1 MVLAVVP
8 LVAVLRWKMI
18 PVEGVI
24 TTAAYLEPAVR
35 VSRIITPA
43 LAEGSLLYLSR
54 NARNDCSIAVEWL
67 INVVERVGRT
77 SNVSARAAFDESACK
92 K

>member
-8 LVAVLRWKMI
+8 LIVVLRWKMI

-43 LAEGSLLYLSR
+43 LAEGSL
-54 NARNDCSIAVEWL
+54 
-67 INVVERVGRT
+67 
-77 SNVSARAAFDESACK
+77 FF
-92 K
+92 